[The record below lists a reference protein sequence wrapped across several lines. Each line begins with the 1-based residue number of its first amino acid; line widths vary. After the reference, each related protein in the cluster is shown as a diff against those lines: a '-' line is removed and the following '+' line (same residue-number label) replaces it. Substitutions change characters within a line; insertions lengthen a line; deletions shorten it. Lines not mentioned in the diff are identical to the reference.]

1 MTVATKFNNLS
12 MMGKSALL
20 ICLVGLCAIGGGV
33 FAAYEMHAIDATY
46 TNLVEGPG
54 RAQVSI
60 ARSSRDMSAVAVTLY
75 RNLAATSEADS
86 RAAAETRR
94 QLLQSISER
103 LERAK
108 SLAPPF
114 AADIERNRGDLQTA
128 MASACGNV
136 IAKAGETRPGDPSFA
151 RLLAEM
157 SGTCEPALAR
167 IQNAFTAINDRII
180 EYNKQ
185 SSDALTALTGRTIT
199 IVLGAI
205 VASTLAVALLGIWLI
220 RRGVTRPLG
229 LLLGVMDAMRGGTYA
244 VSIEGVERR
253 DEIGTIAKGLE
264 AFRGELS
271 AAEETRKA
279 QDATKAAENA
289 ASSRRAALAEGFVA
303 RMQHVA
309 EAFARSSGEVADS
322 ARTLSATAEETTRQA
337 QAVAG
342 AAEEAS
348 LNVQTVAAGAEELSA
363 SIREI
368 NMQVTRSATVAK
380 AAAGEAAST
389 NAHINSLS
397 AAAQQIGEVVDLIN
411 NIASQT
417 NLLALN
423 ATIEAARAG
432 EAGKGFAVVASEVKQ
447 LASQTAK
454 ATDEIGRKIT
464 EIQSKTIVAVE
475 SIAQIVS
482 TVDTI
487 REVTASIA
495 GAVEEQGAATAEIAH
510 NTQQAAAG
518 AASVTDNISGVST
531 AAETTGASVTQ
542 LMGLSTSLSDQSAL
556 LQKEV
561 GDFVA
566 SLKAA

>member
-12 MMGKSALL
+12 MMAKSALL
-20 ICLVGLCAIGGGV
+20 ICLVGLCAIGGGM

-60 ARSSRDMSAVAVTLY
+60 ARSSRDISAVAVTLY

-94 QLLQSISER
+94 QLLQSTNER

-114 AADIERNRGDLQTA
+114 AADIERNRSDLQAA
-128 MASACGNV
+128 MATTCSNV

-157 SGTCEPALAR
+157 SGTCEPALIR
-167 IQNAFTAINDRII
+167 IQNTFTAINDRII

-205 VASTLAVALLGIWLI
+205 VASTFAVALLGIWLI

-271 AAEETRKA
+271 AAEATRKA

-531 AAETTGASVTQ
+531 AAETTGASVAQ